1 MRTRKITYGKNKYS
15 FSYAIDNFIYMYYP
29 LRLAYRDDI
38 PGRKWDKKLGVV
50 KVNDK

>member
-1 MRTRKITYGKNKYS
+1 MCTRKITYGKNKYS
-15 FSYAIDNFIYMYYP
+15 FTSAGDDFIYMYYP

-38 PGRKWDKKLGVV
+38 PGRKWDKELGVV